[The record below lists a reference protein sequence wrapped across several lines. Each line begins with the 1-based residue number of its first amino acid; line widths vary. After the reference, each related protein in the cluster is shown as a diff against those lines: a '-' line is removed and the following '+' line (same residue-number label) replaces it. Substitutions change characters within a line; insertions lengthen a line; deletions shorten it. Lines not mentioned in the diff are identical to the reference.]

1 MTIINYKKQ
10 YMQGIQQHI
19 KKRVQQQQAQHR
31 STLHITLIEIIVP
44 VTAIDSMQNI
54 SIRTN

>member
-19 KKRVQQQQAQHR
+19 KKRVQQQAQHR